1 MASIGIRTI
10 SLLSFALTLATGL
23 ETRAADYIVL
33 GKRLLVKNP
42 TGLEKNRTVI
52 VLGKEAPTDLPTFD
66 NGPPITASLR
76 VILNGTATATPSDV
90 TYTLGPPG
98 VWTQTGPGDSGLL
111 KYTGGDPVKLVFM
124 KFNPGN
130 NPSFIMK
137 AKLKERSAA
146 A

>member
-76 VILNGTATATPSDV
+76 VILNGRRPPRRRTSRTPSARRESGRRPGPATAASSSTRAEIPS
-90 TYTLGPPG
+90 
-98 VWTQTGPGDSGLL
+98 S
-111 KYTGGDPVKLVFM
+111 
-124 KFNPGN
+124 
-130 NPSFIMK
+130 S
-137 AKLKERSAA
+137 SS
-146 A
+146 